1 VLMEGVADVCGL
13 TLTLADAFLL
23 GSTTLVAVTVREVAA
38 ETVGA
43 VRTPAPEIEPAEVAH
58 VTPVL
63 LVPEMLAKKDWDAPD
78 VREAF

>member
-1 VLMEGVADVCGL
+1 MLMEGAADVCGL

-23 GSTTLVAVTVREVAA
+23 GSTTLVAVTVTEVAA

-43 VRTPAPEIEPAEVAH
+43 VRTPVPETEPAVAVH

-63 LVPEMLAKKDWDAPD
+63 LVPETLATKDWDAPD
-78 VREAF
+78 VMAAF